1 MKRVLAS
8 LLALSLLAAPA
19 LAHDWSDVA
28 YRLSQATAML
38 TNWEG
43 KGFCSAFSIDNKRD
57 YMMTA
62 AHCVDHAREGF
73 LVDNTIPSIVLHNR
87 DIDVAVLYVEG
98 MKREELKPRTKPIR
112 VGIEVGSFGFALED
126 GFLSHFRTGNVSSI
140 TDAGLFRGDSSEI
153 LVYVDQA
160 LIGGMSGGPVV
171 DTDGKVVTVNQLS
184 DRTKHS
190 AGVNIGAIYRATKE
204 FWRK

>member
-73 LVDNTIPSIVLHNR
+73 LVDNTLPSIVLHNR
-87 DIDVAVLYVEG
+87 DIDVAVLWVEQ
-98 MKREELKPRTKPIR
+98 MDREELKPRTKPIR
-112 VGIEVGSFGFALED
+112 VGMAVGSSGFAQQ
-126 GFLSHFRTGNVSSI
+126 
-140 TDAGLFRGDSSEI
+140 AG
-153 LVYVDQA
+153 
-160 LIGGMSGGPVV
+160 
-171 DTDGKVVTVNQLS
+171 
-184 DRTKHS
+184 
-190 AGVNIGAIYRATKE
+190 
-204 FWRK
+204 